1 MENGTY
7 KAKPL
12 GAVLGETGTGKEQV
26 GIEFEVVLG
35 EDETG
40 IQTGRITYYGTFT
53 DKAMEITL
61 KALRTSGWRG
71 DDLADLSS
79 VGGEG
84 APEVSLVIENEEY
97 KGKWSS
103 KVKWV
108 NSPGGLAMKNPITGD
123 KAKAFAARMRGQVL
137 AHNKTAGAAKP
148 ASPSRGGALSPEPPP
163 NLEDPPF

>member
-40 IQTGRITYYGTFT
+40 VQVGRITYYGTFT
-53 DKAMEITL
+53 DRAMEITL
-61 KALRTSGWRG
+61 KALRTSGWKG

-79 VGGEG
+79 VGGPD

-108 NSPGGLAMKNPITGD
+108 NAPGGLAMKNPITGD
-123 KAKAFAARMRGQVL
+123 KAKAFAAKMRGQVL
-137 AHNKTAGAAKP
+137 AHNKAAGVPKP
-148 ASPSRGGALSPEPPP
+148 AAPRQPVLPPEPPP
-163 NLEDPPF
+163 NMDEPPF